1 MGPPIVVDRGSVPAM
16 SEVHT
21 SRERILWAA
30 AREFA
35 DRGLAGARV
44 DRIAEVAECNKQ
56 LIYRHF
62 GDKDGLYRAVLIG
75 VLERK
80 IVPVELRDIPFG
92 DVVAFHFRW
101 FAQEDLLRRLL
112 LWEAL
117 SFDGTVVAEEIR
129 SEHIRKDIKEF
140 RETHHLQEVPLEET
154 PMMMIAAF
162 AMAIFP
168 SAFPQMVK
176 LLTGHLP
183 SDPEFRDRYTA
194 FLSGFDI
201 ESFRKPFAASACVDD
216 GKCAKAE
223 AFFRMLA
230 GKIPPPSPSGCD
242 LEGPKSAPLSVSRPV
257 KAPSTRSQKAK
268 AKPESGDVPAKA
280 AKPAKRRGA

>member
-1 MGPPIVVDRGSVPAM
+1 MGPPIVADRGSVPAM

-80 IVPVELRDIPFG
+80 IVPVELSDIPFG

-140 RETHHLQEVPLEET
+140 RETFHLQDVPLQET

-194 FLSGFDI
+194 FLSGFDV
-201 ESFRKPFAASACVDD
+201 ESFRKPFAASACVDA
-216 GKCAKAE
+216 GKCEKAE

-230 GKIPPPSPSGCD
+230 GKIPPPIPSVGD
-242 LEGPKSAPLSVSRPV
+242 LAGPESEPLSVAKPA
-257 KAPSTRSQKAK
+257 KASTRAAK
-268 AKPESGDVPAKA
+268 AKPEAAAPATK

>member
-1 MGPPIVVDRGSVPAM
+1 MGPPIVANRGSVPAM

-62 GDKDGLYRAVLIG
+62 GDKDGLYHAVLIG

-92 DVVAFHFRW
+92 DVVEFHFRW
-101 FAQEDLLRRLL
+101 FAQEKLLRRLL

-117 SFDGTVVAEEIR
+117 GFDGTVVAEEQR
-129 SEHIRKDIKEF
+129 AEHIRKDIKEF
-140 RETHHLQEVPLEET
+140 RETHQLEDVPVEET

-183 SDPEFRDRYTA
+183 SDPAFRDRYTA

-201 ESFRKPFAASACVDD
+201 ESFRKPFAAAGACAEN
-216 GKCAKAE
+216 GQCEKAE

-230 GKIPPPSPSGCD
+230 GKIPPPIPSGVD
-242 LEGPKSAPLSVSRPV
+242 LDVP
-257 KAPSTRSQKAK
+257 PSTRPPAAKRKAK
-268 AKPESGDVPAKA
+268 RAATEKPAKA
-280 AKPAKRRGA
+280 AQAAHAVNGAPVKRRGA